1 MTFSLRRSAPWD
13 LQLGSD
19 DLEDA
24 IEGES
29 YETETMYRD
38 FAQQGKQAEEHGAV
52 GADDVFLADVPE
64 VGGDEV
70 DNGRGGCA
78 GLPRQGGSG
87 EVLGGGEGAV
97 PLSEEDGDLLGIG
110 DRDDVELSISIDV
123 IDDRGDRSG
132 SGGWV
137 RDGSL
142 KRAVGVAE
150 QDGDGA
156 AGGEGAVGN
165 DQVAVAVPV
174 QVCRSKNAGGGEG
187 VGGYGEALCTGHDVQ
202 AVTQ

>member
-1 MTFSLRRSAPWD
+1 
-13 LQLGSD
+13 
-19 DLEDA
+19 
-24 IEGES
+24 
-29 YETETMYRD
+29 MYRD
-38 FAQQGKQAEEHGAV
+38 FAQQGIQAEEHGAV

-123 IDDRGDRSG
+123 IDDRGDR
-132 SGGWV
+132 W
-137 RDGSL
+137 
-142 KRAVGVAE
+142 
-150 QDGDGA
+150 
-156 AGGEGAVGN
+156 
-165 DQVAVAVPV
+165 
-174 QVCRSKNAGGGEG
+174 
-187 VGGYGEALCTGHDVQ
+187 
-202 AVTQ
+202 